1 VPDTQEY
8 GRSNEYVVE
17 SVNNDLPV
25 HTEASAEG
33 HDNQPDVTSNSVSN
47 DELFTHHLIQN
58 LM

>member
-47 DELFTHHLIQN
+47 DE
-58 LM
+58 